1 MSKAKERKG
10 NVWCAGCLTDYM
22 LAGGK
27 NRARRI
33 LIRVVQRDY
42 RVKQGLC
49 RGCGRTRK
57 TIDLT
62 RRKGHRPKAPPA
74 A

>member
-1 MSKAKERKG
+1 MAKTAKPKG

-22 LAGGK
+22 IAGGRNK
-27 NRARRI
+27 ARRI

-42 RVKQGLC
+42 SVKQGVC
-49 RGCGRTRK
+49 RGCGKTRK

-62 RRKGHRPKAPPA
+62 RRAKA
-74 A
+74 

>member
-1 MSKAKERKG
+1 MSKTTDRKG

-22 LAGGK
+22 LAGGRGK
-27 NRARRI
+27 ARRI

-42 RVKQGLC
+42 QVKQGVC
-49 RGCGRTRK
+49 RGCGKTRQ

-62 RRKGHRPKAPPA
+62 RRKGKSRRKAPSP
-74 A
+74 